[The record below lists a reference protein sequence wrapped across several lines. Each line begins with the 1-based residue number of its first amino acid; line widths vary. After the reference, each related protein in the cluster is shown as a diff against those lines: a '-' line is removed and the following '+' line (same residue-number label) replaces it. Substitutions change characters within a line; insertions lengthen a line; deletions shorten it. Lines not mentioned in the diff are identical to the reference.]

1 VSSFDTLDH
10 ELLMKLVQ
18 RRVRDARVLRL
29 IRRWLRAG
37 VMLEGTVTDTVVG
50 APQGAV
56 ISPLLS
62 NIYLHPLDLYWEQG
76 VRDTKMVRYADDL
89 VVLCR
94 FRPAE
99 TYMPKLRAM
108 LSRLRVTVNE
118 DKTRI
123 VHASAG
129 FDFLGVHFRKQPTP
143 RGRQFCYCWPSRRSM
158 QRIRDKIRMLIGRE
172 TRVPL
177 SEKTARLNPV
187 LRGWGAYFSWLN
199 AARHFRLIDKYV
211 DHKLRRW
218 LRDKHQRRHRA
229 FWRTPRA
236 FWQEAGLYVL
246 EGRIVH
252 QC

>member
-1 VSSFDTLDH
+1 V
-10 ELLMKLVQ
+10 
-18 RRVRDARVLRL
+18 AACVLRL

-37 VMLEGTVTDTVVG
+37 GMLEGTVTDTVIG

-62 NIYLHPLDLYWEQG
+62 NIYLHPLDLYWEQE

-94 FRPAE
+94 YRPAE

-108 LSRLRVTVNE
+108 LARLRVTVNE

-123 VHASAG
+123 VPASAG
-129 FDFLGVHFRKQPTP
+129 FDFLGVHFRKQQTP

-158 QRIRDKIRMLIGRE
+158 RRIRDRIRTLIGRE
-172 TRVPL
+172 TRVPV
-177 SEKTARLNPV
+177 SEKIARLNPV

-211 DHKLRRW
+211 HYKLRRW

-236 FWQEAGLYVL
+236 FWQQAGLYVL